1 VAIRSG
7 TPSAASRFDQVNL
20 SDETRDLFRRGL
32 FVEPAP
38 EVSRV
43 VFICTPQRGS
53 FVAGRNIIA
62 NLTRKLLVLPF
73 ALTGVAADVAR
84 NRDAV
89 VAGAF
94 VPSAVDNMSPRHPF
108 VRAMQDIPVAP
119 SIKAHSIIAVEG
131 DGPVEQGNDGVVE
144 YTSAHI
150 DGVESELIVKSG
162 HSTQGNPYTIQE
174 VRRILQLHAGL
185 PGDGGWW

>member
-1 VAIRSG
+1 
-7 TPSAASRFDQVNL
+7 
-20 SDETRDLFRRGL
+20 L

-38 EVSRV
+38 EVFRV

-62 NLTRKLLVLPF
+62 NLTRKRLVLPF

-84 NRDAV
+84 NRDSV
-89 VAGAF
+89 VVGAF
-94 VPSAVDNMSPRHPF
+94 APSAVDNMSPRHPF

-119 SIKAHSIIAVEG
+119 SIKAHSIIAVDG

-150 DGVESELIVKSG
+150 DGSSP
-162 HSTQGNPYTIQE
+162 S
-174 VRRILQLHAGL
+174 
-185 PGDGGWW
+185 